1 MVIIPGNINSPT
13 RKFNTLMEMT
23 SEIKLD
29 NNFPKIYSKIDS
41 ISQRRVGC
49 CLQLMLF
56 TSRLKSKKNSITKD
70 SYVKINLK

>member
-13 RKFNTLMEMT
+13 RKSNTLMEMT

-49 CLQLMLF
+49 CL
-56 TSRLKSKKNSITKD
+56 
-70 SYVKINLK
+70 

>member
-41 ISQRRVGC
+41 ISQRLVGC
-49 CLQLMLF
+49 CL
-56 TSRLKSKKNSITKD
+56 
-70 SYVKINLK
+70 